1 MTLRAVAVATAL
13 AALALPSLAAAG
25 ARSGAGATT
34 AKPSAAKAGKHAARR
49 HCRQRA
55 RCARVLPRPRRLTAR
70 RPLERMLGV
79 GPGPVTDPG
88 AGPAPGSDSPDTPSP
103 GAPAPPRFV
112 SVAAREFSLTLSR
125 PLVGTGA
132 VTVELRNSGE
142 DPHNLVVSPEGTHSP
157 LATFSEID
165 PGTYERRSV
174 SLSPGRYQ
182 LWCSLEFH
190 EGLGMSTTLRVQ

>member
-1 MTLRAVAVATAL
+1 MNLRLLAVATAL
-13 AALALPSLAAAG
+13 AALALPAMAAAG
-25 ARSGAGATT
+25 PPGT
-34 AKPSAAKAGKHAARR
+34 AKAGKRAAHR
-49 HCRQRA
+49 HCHQKA
-55 RCARVLPRPRRLTAR
+55 RCARVLVRPRRAGAR
-70 RPLERMLGV
+70 RPLERLLGV

-88 AGPAPGSDSPDTPSP
+88 PAPGMDPPPPPAPDTP
-103 GAPAPPRFV
+103 ALPRFV

-142 DPHNLVVSPEGTHSP
+142 DPHNLVVSPEGTHTP
-157 LATFSEID
+157 LASFSEIA

-174 SLSPGRYQ
+174 TLHPGRYQ

>member
-1 MTLRAVAVATAL
+1 MTLRAVAVATAI

-25 ARSGAGATT
+25 ARSGASAPT
-34 AKPSAAKAGKHAARR
+34 AKPGAAKAGKQAGRR

-55 RCARVLPRPRRLTAR
+55 RCARVTLRPRRLAAGGA
-70 RPLERMLGV
+70 LERFLGV
-79 GPGPVTDPG
+79 GPGPSTEPGPGTGPGTDP
-88 AGPAPGSDSPDTPSP
+88 PQTP
-103 GAPAPPRFV
+103 GAPTPPPRFV

-125 PLVGTGA
+125 PLVGAGA

-142 DPHNLVVSPEGTHSP
+142 DPHNLVVSPEGTHDP
-157 LATFSEID
+157 LASFSEID

-174 SLSPGRYQ
+174 TLSPGRYQ

-190 EGLGMSTTLRVQ
+190 EGFGMSTTLRVQ

>member
-1 MTLRAVAVATAL
+1 MTLRVLTVATAL
-13 AALALPSLAAAG
+13 AALALPGLATAG
-25 ARSGAGATT
+25 APG
-34 AKPSAAKAGKHAARR
+34 AAKAGKRASHR
-49 HCRQRA
+49 HCHGKA
-55 RCARVLPRPRRLTAR
+55 RCARVVVRPRRSLAR
-70 RPLERMLGV
+70 RPLERLLGV

-88 AGPAPGSDSPDTPSP
+88 PAPGTQPPQTPAP
-103 GAPAPPRFV
+103 NAPALSRFV

-142 DPHNLVVSPEGTHSP
+142 DPHNLVVSPEGTHTP
-157 LATFSEID
+157 LASFSEIA

-174 SLSPGRYQ
+174 TLQPGRYQ